1 MEAQKDARSVHNNT
15 SINYGSPGTKQ
26 IIKSIRALNNSE
38 LSRTN
43 NDQSLKEKLSAI
55 INNRGSAPKTNTG
68 GKVFKVVPVKLAN

>member
-1 MEAQKDARSVHNNT
+1 MDAARELKSANGNT

-43 NDQSLKEKLSAI
+43 GD
-55 INNRGSAPKTNTG
+55 
-68 GKVFKVVPVKLAN
+68 